1 MYGAYFD
8 SSKAQGIVLD
18 TVSTNIK
25 YAIGE
30 NSSFSVEFIMRMNP
44 RKDGSYKGDNW
55 NAIFSKAA
63 VGESFGK
70 EKLLLFVLKD
80 LLEL

>member
-30 NSSFSVEFIMRMNP
+30 NIEEFHSSKCDADAFYGI
-44 RKDGSYKGDNW
+44 YH
-55 NAIFSKAA
+55 AY
-63 VGESFGK
+63 ESP
-70 EKLLLFVLKD
+70 
-80 LLEL
+80 